1 MRCASGV
8 PLPWW
13 ATIDRGWYRL
23 NGPASNSPGWCA
35 SIPVMNGTDAGTS
48 SESTVVRR
56 APFAV
61 TECRFGD
68 LRAVA
73 AIQRQAFRPGL
84 AYGYL
89 QLLLLWA
96 LPNVQFFVAKSAGD
110 IVAGC
115 LIADRYLRNVRV
127 VNIAVDPGFRRQG
140 VGSLLLEYV
149 QDTLPNGHVTLI
161 VEEFND
167 TAKALYRKHGF
178 NEVGHARNYY
188 GRNRNGIWMRK
199 DRVTGSSASK
209 MYV

>member
-1 MRCASGV
+1 
-8 PLPWW
+8 
-13 ATIDRGWYRL
+13 
-23 NGPASNSPGWCA
+23 
-35 SIPVMNGTDAGTS
+35 MNGTDAGIYPDS
-48 SESTVVRR
+48 NVVRT
-56 APFAV
+56 APFV
-61 TECRFGD
+61 VSDCRFGD
-68 LRAVA
+68 IREVA

-96 LPNVQFFVAKSAGD
+96 LPNVSFFVAKSAGE
-110 IVAGC
+110 IIAGC
-115 LIADRYLRNVRV
+115 LIADHYLRNVRV

-149 QDTLPNGHVTLI
+149 QEALPDGHVTLI

-178 NEVGHARNYY
+178 QEVGNARNYY

-199 DRVTGSSASK
+199 DRVTGSTAPK
-209 MYV
+209 VYV

>member
-1 MRCASGV
+1 MDGTHRDQVSAS
-8 PLPWW
+8 
-13 ATIDRGWYRL
+13 TIVD
-23 NGPASNSPGWCA
+23 
-35 SIPVMNGTDAGTS
+35 TT
-48 SESTVVRR
+48 
-56 APFAV
+56 PFSVAA
-61 TECRFGD
+61 CRFAD

-89 QLLLLWA
+89 QLLVLWA
-96 LPNVQFFVAKSAGD
+96 LPNISFFVAKSSGN

-140 VGSLLLEYV
+140 VGSLLLDFVERA
-149 QDTLPNGHVTLI
+149 LPDGHVTLI

-167 TAKALYRKHGF
+167 GAKALYREQGF
-178 NEVGHARNYY
+178 HEVGLARNYY
-188 GRNRNGIWMRK
+188 GRSRNGIWMRK
-199 DRVTGSSASK
+199 DRVTGSGVAK